1 MKNVIALGTITIVS
15 FTQGTVK
22 PIPIIIEEEC
32 IIPKIKP
39 TVSLKTQN
47 KTSEVIPYITPSFEE
62 FIEAVIYVESRGDI
76 NAYNETEEA
85 VGCLQIRPIML
96 REVNRVLKRD
106 RSELRFT
113 LEDRW
118 DREKSIDIFHIIAEQ
133 TKCCENISKLE
144 FFETV
149 ARRWNGGRR
158 GDRKKATEIYWERVK
173 NKLTE
178 NK

>member
-1 MKNVIALGTITIVS
+1 MKNLIAISTITMLL
-15 FTQGTVK
+15 FTQIKVR
-22 PIPIIIEEEC
+22 PIPIIVEEEC
-32 IIPKIKP
+32 ITTTDIVPP
-39 TVSLKTQN
+39 
-47 KTSEVIPYITPSFEE
+47 ITYSFED
-62 FIEAVIYVESRGDI
+62 FIEAVIYIESRG
-76 NAYNETEEA
+76 NVKAYNEQEKA

-106 RSELRFT
+106 KSKLRFT

-133 TKCCENISKLE
+133 TKCCENISKLD

-158 GDRKKATEIYWERVK
+158 GDRKKATKIYWERVK
-173 NKLTE
+173 NKLT
-178 NK
+178 KDK

>member
-1 MKNVIALGTITIVS
+1 MKNVIAISTMTMLS
-15 FTQGTVK
+15 FTQGTVN

-32 IIPKIKP
+32 ITTTETVP
-39 TVSLKTQN
+39 T
-47 KTSEVIPYITPSFEE
+47 ITHSFED

-76 NAYNETEEA
+76 KAYNETEEA

-106 RSELRFT
+106 KSKLRFT

-173 NKLTE
+173 NKLT
-178 NK
+178 K